1 MTHASLTLI
10 FCITS
15 NPCASPF
22 DVVVGDIESES
33 SACFSIEFIRPSSPF
48 LTPISFVADNDEE
61 GRIGKQ
67 SGAWLPR

>member
-1 MTHASLTLI
+1 M
-10 FCITS
+10 
-15 NPCASPF
+15 
-22 DVVVGDIESES
+22 VGDIESES
-33 SACFSIEFIRPSSPF
+33 SACFSIDVIRLSSPF